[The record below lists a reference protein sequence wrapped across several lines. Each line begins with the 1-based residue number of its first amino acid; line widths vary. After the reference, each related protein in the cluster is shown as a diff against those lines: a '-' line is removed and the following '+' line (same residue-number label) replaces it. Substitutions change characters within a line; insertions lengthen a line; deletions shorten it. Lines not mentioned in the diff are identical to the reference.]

1 MRWVVGPGSGFAHL
15 TLPAV
20 ARRVPSLSPLKGGE
34 GRSGRGVMFDLR
46 PLLSPDSIAVIGAS
60 GDTHTLR
67 GRLTHALIGHG
78 YQGRV
83 YPVTRS
89 QSEVLGLRGYASVA
103 DLPEAA
109 DLAVIL
115 VPAAVV
121 PRTLD
126 ECGQRGIRAAVVI
139 SSGFAE
145 ESGAAA
151 HARDGELRRIAEKHG
166 ILVCGPNSEGLVNSL
181 QRVVATFSPVFHDPR
196 QSLLPATPHGRP
208 ISVSCQS
215 GALTFAFLNRGRD
228 RQLRFT
234 YQVSAGNQT
243 ILEAHDYVDWT
254 LDHGGADIFLL
265 YLEAIRRPDHFGAV
279 ADKAAA
285 AGKPLIVAKVGR
297 SDAGRRA
304 AASHTGSLAHAGV
317 VDDAIFRHHGI
328 IRGEDLDHM
337 LDVAAAF
344 AFCPLPSGNRVAVI
358 TGSGGS
364 AVWMADILSAHGL
377 ELPVLEDDLQQRI
390 LTLLPS
396 YASAQN
402 PVDGTAQ
409 AIHEVGYARLVEIV
423 RESRRIDTILLIG
436 SLANDATAAQRA
448 EELAAM
454 TGPRDKPILLCT
466 YTGASPR
473 AMAAFAEAGIPCY
486 TSMPSCARAIRA
498 LVDYARFQARRH
510 RPPPPAT
517 TPPVRDRAGRALAAA
532 GPVLTE
538 DEAKAVLAGYGVP
551 RPPEALA
558 ISADEAVAAATRIGG
573 AVALKVQSPGI
584 PHKTEA
590 GAVALGAQGDAA
602 VRGAYARVL
611 VNAEAAHP
619 GAAIQGVLV
628 QQMAPPGVEII
639 LGVTRDPD
647 FGPMLMVGLGGI
659 HVEVLRD
666 VAFSPV
672 PIGPDEVQALLGELK
687 GGALLDG
694 VRGAP
699 PADRA
704 ALAELIA
711 ALSRFAADHADQIDE
726 IDLNPVIVHPQG
738 QGVTVVDAL
747 IVKRRD

>member
-1 MRWVVGPGSGFAHL
+1 MP
-15 TLPAV
+15 
-20 ARRVPSLSPLKGGE
+20 
-34 GRSGRGVMFDLR
+34 DLR
-46 PLLSPDSIAVIGAS
+46 PLLAPDSIAVVGAS
-60 GDTHTLR
+60 ADTETLR
-67 GRLTHALIGHG
+67 GRLTLALIGHG
-78 YQGRV
+78 FQGSV

-89 QSEVLGLRGYASVA
+89 QSEVLGLRAYQAIA

-109 DLAVIL
+109 DLAVIV

-126 ECGQRGIRAAVVI
+126 ECGERGIRAAVVI

-145 ESGAAA
+145 ESGEAALV
-151 HARDGELRRIAEKHG
+151 RDRELRRIAERHG
-166 ILVCGPNSEGLVNSL
+166 ILVCGPNSEGLVNPL

-196 QSLLPATPHGRP
+196 RSLLPATPHGRP
-208 ISVSCQS
+208 IAVSCQS

-234 YQVSAGNQT
+234 YQVSSGNQT
-243 ILEAHDYVDWT
+243 ILEAHDYVDWA
-254 LDHGGADIFLL
+254 LDHGGADIFLI
-265 YLEAIRRPDHFGAV
+265 YLEAIRRPDRFRAV

-344 AFCPLPSGNRVAVI
+344 AFCPLPLGNRVAVI

-377 ELPVLEDDLQQRI
+377 ELPVLEDDIQRRI
-390 LTLLPS
+390 LALLPS
-396 YASAQN
+396 YASAKN

-436 SLANDATAAQRA
+436 SLANDATAVKRA
-448 EELAAM
+448 EELAALS
-454 TGPRDKPILLCT
+454 GPRDKPILLAT
-466 YTGASPR
+466 YTGASAP
-473 AMAAFAEAGIPCY
+473 AMAAFASAGIPCY

-498 LVDYARFQARRH
+498 LVDYARFQERRQ
-510 RPPPPAT
+510 RSTPPPT
-517 TPPVRDRAGRALAAA
+517 SLGVREETARALAAA
-532 GPVLTE
+532 GATLTE
-538 DEAKAVLAGYGVP
+538 AEAKALLARYGIP
-551 RPPEALA
+551 RPPETLVT
-558 ISADEAVAAATRIGG
+558 SADEAVAAAARIGG
-573 AVALKVQSPGI
+573 PVALKVQSPDI
-584 PHKTEA
+584 THKTEA
-590 GAVALGAQGDAA
+590 GAVALGLDGEA
-602 VRGAYARVL
+602 VVREGYARVL
-611 VNAEAAHP
+611 AKATAAHP
-619 GAAIQGVLV
+619 DAVLRGVLV
-628 QQMAPPGVEII
+628 QKMASSGQEII
-639 LGVTRDPD
+639 IGVSRDPD

-666 VAFSPV
+666 VVFAPV
-672 PIGPDEVQALLGELK
+672 PIGVDEAHGLLGELK
-687 GGALLDG
+687 GAALLDG
-694 VRGAP
+694 ARGAP
-699 PADRA
+699 PVDRV
-704 ALAELIA
+704 ALVELMT
-711 ALSRFAADHADQIDE
+711 ALSRFAADHAEAIAE

-738 QGVTVVDAL
+738 QGLSVVDAL
-747 IVKRRD
+747 IIKRRQQ